1 MTPDDEVPPQQLG
14 NYTLLRKIGR
24 GGFATVYL
32 ARHIHLN
39 NYVAVKILHVPFG
52 TIDRIDQFR
61 KEAQTIAELA
71 HPNIVRVLDF
81 DVADDEFAFF
91 VMDYAPF
98 GSLRRQYKLG
108 TLVPLPA
115 VVSYVNQIASALHYA
130 HQHRIIHRD
139 VKPENMLVG
148 KDKRVLLSDF
158 GIAALMAG
166 SRVQTG
172 EAAGTINYIAPE
184 QIRGKARPASDQYAL
199 AVSVY
204 EWLTGE
210 SPFTGTMTEV
220 VAKHLSVPPP
230 SPRTYT
236 PDMSHDVE
244 RVLLKALAKDPTQR
258 FDNIESFARALS
270 KAAGVQARAPEDE
283 RFISAVKGAGQ
294 SPNSTIALPS
304 AVRSRSS
311 NRDLASVR
319 TIIHQEGQ
327 PSRASQRPVQ
337 QRKLISRR
345 TILFGVVGVVGAG
358 SIAATMAAIRQAPAA
373 PVHSQS
379 PVVTQPTSQA
389 NAPTTTPGAI
399 PTKGLTPTPDPAST
413 ATTAPTQPVSQQP
426 PTQPPAPTPTPTPLV
441 PTGTLYTVYRGH
453 SNVVFAVAWSQ
464 DGTRIASGGGDRT
477 AQVWSA
483 PTGTHIATYSGHTA
497 AVTSVAWSPD
507 SARIASA
514 SDDKTVHVWDATN
527 GNLVFTC
534 NGHTASVHSVAWSPD
549 GTRIA
554 SASTDRTVRVWDSS
568 GNLLLRYTNHTAT
581 VWGVAWSFDG
591 MLIASASSDKTVRVW
606 DLTGR
611 TITTYSAPDITGN
624 IGWSSDG
631 KWIASASNN
640 GEMDVWNATNGQLI
654 SSYLH
659 TQVAYGVS
667 WAPDRSSVASG
678 SADKT
683 VAVIDPA
690 QGAARYIYRGH
701 TSYVFGV
708 AWSPDGTRIASGSD
722 DRTVQVWF

>member
-1 MTPDDEVPPQQLG
+1 MIPDDEVPPQQLG

-61 KEAQTIAELA
+61 REAQTIAELA

-98 GSLRRQYKLG
+98 GSLRKQYKLG
-108 TLVPLPA
+108 TLVPLEA
-115 VVSYVNQIASALHYA
+115 VVSYVNQIAGALHYA

-148 KDKRVLLSDF
+148 KDSRILLSDF

-220 VAKHLSVPPP
+220 VAKHLSAPPP
-230 SPRTYT
+230 SPRTYA

-258 FDNIESFARALS
+258 FDNVESFARALS

-283 RFISAVKGAGQ
+283 RFISAVAGGARH
-294 SPNSTIALPS
+294 SPHSTIALPS
-304 AVRSRSS
+304 AVRRSS

-345 TILFGVVGVVGAG
+345 TILFGAVGIVGAG

-373 PVHSQS
+373 APILQS
-379 PVVTQPTSQA
+379 PVTQPTTPGA
-389 NAPTTTPGAI
+389 TPTTTPS
-399 PTKGLTPTPDPAST
+399 TTSTRLTPTPDPVPT
-413 ATTAPTQPVSQQP
+413 AAPTSQAPISQQP

-507 SARIASA
+507 ETCVASG
-514 SDDKTVHVWDATN
+514 SDDKAIHVWDATN
-527 GNLVFTC
+527 GTIVFTC
-534 NGHTASVHSVAWSPD
+534 NGHAASIHSVAWSPD

-554 SASTDRTVRVWDSS
+554 SASTDRTVRVWDTN
-568 GNLLLRYTNHTAT
+568 GNQVLLYGGHSAT
-581 VWGVAWSFDG
+581 VWGVAWSPDG
-591 MLIASASSDKTVRVW
+591 TRIASASSDKTVRVW

-611 TITTYSAPDITGN
+611 TTTTYSGNDIIGN
-624 IGWSSDG
+624 VSWSSDS
-631 KWIASASNN
+631 KWIASAGNN
-640 GEMDVWNATNGQLI
+640 GEVDVWNASTGQFI

-667 WAPDRSSVASG
+667 WAPDRSSVASA

-683 VAVIDPA
+683 VTIIDPA
-690 QGAARYIYRGH
+690 LGSARYVYRGH
-701 TSYVFGV
+701 TSFVFGV
-708 AWSPDGTRIASGSD
+708 VWSPDGTRIASGSD